1 MSHKDSPET
10 AGAQA
15 QAEPTSGTRD
25 MRRRGSAKQ
34 SDPAARAE
42 PDPVAGTERKPAA
55 GTDPNPATATASD
68 ADARA
73 DRDPVTYEAGWD
85 STAGTEAVLLQ
96 VVVYAWWLFIG
107 GTFQILF
114 GGMYLGSAQQAQ
126 LHVSTP
132 WLDLFYVVTGVFMVT
147 LGFGIL
153 RLERWVYWA
162 GWLASLAYGAASVIE
177 IVRWL
182 QGTPIV
188 AETVFF
194 CGLNFLFLLY
204 NAYMLSTPDVRTAL
218 RFGIF
223 KGSPFSP
230 GMALCGVALAVP
242 ALAATLFINH
252 IDKHLSDPTLAL
264 VYLLGSVLVIVMAFM
279 AVRVRAW
286 VWWAGLVWVA
296 ILTGLSVYM
305 IAHEVTHLIRGT
317 SVDTQGLIFA
327 GVNLLFIAIV
337 VYYLF
342 LDDVRSAALN
352 ARKQPLFSP
361 RTLIGGL
368 SLGVFAVVIYLF
380 EGDLGKLSIAY
391 TVVGLAMG
399 AVVGLLPGADPANRI
414 SAYFAGLLL
423 AFASYVA
430 RGGLLPYTK
439 GAAAVVVLLMLVVV
453 TGITAVVRSRAWF
466 VLMLLGVG
474 TMYGLVELQ
483 FQAAPIAYFASA
495 GLALVGILLGFGVG
509 FTVSELLEL
518 ELVPYKPNPV
528 LAAQT
533 SAGSRAAS
541 GDPAPDNTHAKEDPR

>member
-1 MSHKDSPET
+1 MSTTNNPET

-15 QAEPTSGTRD
+15 QAEPTSQAQGTQRG
-25 MRRRGSAKQ
+25 GSAKQ
-34 SDPAARAE
+34 PDPAAGSE
-42 PDPVAGTERKPAA
+42 PDPVAGPESKPAV
-55 GTDPNPATATASD
+55 GTGLTPATASD
-68 ADARA
+68 AGART
-73 DRDPVTYEAGWD
+73 DLDPVTYEAGWD
-85 STAGTEAVLLQ
+85 STAGAEAALLGGI
-96 VVVYAWWLFIG
+96 VYAWWLFIG

-132 WLDLFYVVTGVFMVT
+132 WLDLFYVVTGVLMVT
-147 LGFGIL
+147 IGFGIL

-177 IVRWL
+177 IVRWV

-194 CGLNFLFLLY
+194 AGLNLLFLLY
-204 NAYMLSTPDVRTAL
+204 NVYFLLTADVRKL
-218 RFGIF
+218 LHFGMF

-230 GMALCGVALAVP
+230 GMALCGAALAVP
-242 ALAATLFINH
+242 ALAATLFVNH

-279 AVRVRAW
+279 AMKLRRW
-286 VWWAGLVWVA
+286 VWWADLAWAA
-296 ILTGLSVYM
+296 ILTGLSLYM
-305 IAHEVTHLIRGT
+305 IAHELTHLIRGN
-317 SVDTQGLIFA
+317 SVDTQGLIFG
-327 GVNLLFIAIV
+327 GVNLLFVAIV

-342 LDDVRSAALN
+342 LEDVRRTVLGSS
-352 ARKQPLFSP
+352 RKEPLFSP

-368 SLGVFAVVIYLF
+368 SIAVFAVVIYLL

-439 GAAAVVVLLMLVVV
+439 GSAALVVLLMLGVV

-495 GLALVGILLGFGVG
+495 GLAFVGILLGFGVG
-509 FTVSELLEL
+509 FTISELLEL
-518 ELVPYKPNPV
+518 ELVPYKPNPA

-533 SAGSRAAS
+533 SAGSSVAS
-541 GDPAPDNTHAKEDPR
+541 GGAVRDHTRKMEGAQ